1 MARMDTTAD
10 ISPTPSHAPA
20 TPAPGALAGASAPGV
35 ETAASSPT
43 TEGTGSGDVPTPPA
57 GEVRGRFAPTPSG
70 RMHLGNVWCALV
82 NWLAVRS
89 AGGTLV
95 LRIED
100 LDRRVV
106 PAGAE
111 QAMLDDLRWLG
122 LDWDEGPYRQSE
134 RAGLYADAARRL
146 VDAGL
151 TYPCFCSRA
160 DLHAADAP
168 HASDG
173 TPIYPG
179 TCRDLSPDEVARRLE
194 LARQG
199 RGHRAALRLRVPA
212 SDDPRGTI
220 GVTDAV
226 YGAHEECLARECGD
240 FVIRRSD
247 GIYAY
252 QLAVTVDDA
261 LMGVNLVVRGRD
273 LLGSCARQVYLQRL
287 LGYAHPSYAHLPML
301 MAQDGTRR
309 LSKRDHDADLG
320 FMREHFGRPEVLL
333 GRLAHLAGLRP
344 TDEPTTARE
353 LLDGFSWAAIRR
365 AAGLTDEGG
374 APIPGAR
381 PHDIPVAGSFFM
393 V

>member
-1 MARMDTTAD
+1 MPNRSPLPSDEPESAIRARERTC
-10 ISPTPSHAPA
+10 
-20 TPAPGALAGASAPGV
+20 
-35 ETAASSPT
+35 
-43 TEGTGSGDVPTPPA
+43 
-57 GEVRGRFAPTPSG
+57 VRGRFAPTPSG
-70 RMHLGNVWCALV
+70 RMHLGNVWCALAA
-82 NWLAVRS
+82 WLAVRS
-89 AGGTLV
+89 EGGVLV

-106 PAGAE
+106 PPGAE
-111 QAMLDDLRWLG
+111 EAMLDDLRWLG

-134 RAGLYADAARRL
+134 RAKLYAQAAQDL

-179 TCRDLSPDEVARRLE
+179 TCRDLSPKEVARRMRAAQE
-194 LARQG
+194 G
-199 RGHRAALRLRVPA
+199 RGHKPALRLRVPDE
-212 SDDPRGTI
+212 SDRAGTI
-220 GVTDAV
+220 AFSDRV
-226 YGAHEECLARECGD
+226 YGARTECLARDCGD

-261 LMGVNLVVRGRD
+261 LMGITQIVRGRD
-273 LLGSCARQVYLQRL
+273 LLGSCARQIYLQRL
-287 LGYAHPSYAHLPML
+287 LGYPRPSYAHLPML

-320 FMREHFGRPEVLL
+320 FMRDHFGRPEVLI
-333 GRLAHLAGLRP
+333 GRLAHLVGLRP
-344 TDEPTTARE
+344 TNEPTTAAE
-353 LLDGFSWAAIRR
+353 LLDGFSWEAIRR
-365 AAGLTDEGG
+365 AAGLHKDDGSTIAG
-374 APIPGAR
+374 AV
-381 PHDIPVAGSFFM
+381 PHDIPVPGSFFM